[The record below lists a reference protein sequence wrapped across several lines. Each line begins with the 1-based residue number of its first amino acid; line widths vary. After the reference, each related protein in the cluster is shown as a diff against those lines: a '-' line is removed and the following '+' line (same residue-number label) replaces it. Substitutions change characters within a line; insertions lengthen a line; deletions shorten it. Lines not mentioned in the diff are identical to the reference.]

1 MNNLKEAIL
10 MIRKRIPFLVCL
22 LFVLGQSLAGALLFE
37 KPEYAAR
44 RTKLMDRIPDGIAV
58 ILGAQP
64 VTGYNPYVQN
74 NDFMYF
80 CGVEIPD
87 AILVVDAV
95 NRESVLFFTIAE
107 RTARGEGIG
116 LDLVRNPKEVTGIE
130 RVLPLEQF
138 PSYLSRTASRAKALY
153 TSFMPE
159 ELLREASQE
168 KLGTLFENMTL
179 NPWDGRLTRE
189 LQFVKVLKDRFPQNE
204 IKDCSPFIWDLR
216 AIKSPAEIA
225 VLRRAGRLGVK
236 ATIETMKASR
246 AGLFEY
252 ELSAVFEYFCRKAG
266 ADIAYNVIIS
276 SDENH
281 PYLHYYK
288 HDRKLADG
296 DFLVVDA
303 GPDVDYYDVDISF
316 SFPANGKFTP
326 RQQEIYEACLA
337 VQKANLERY
346 RPGVTCDQIREEVN
360 EVLTKRGFDL
370 SKEIFKIRSMEA
382 GCSHDVGMA
391 VHDVGGGP
399 RGPLQPGMVFSCDIF
414 AVFPGENLGV
424 RIEDTVVITENG
436 CENLTAGIPR
446 EIGEIEELMWKK
458 GTVQLLKDGG
468 IY

>member
-1 MNNLKEAIL
+1 
-10 MIRKRIPFLVCL
+10 MIRKRNPFIVFLL
-22 LFVLGQSLAGALLFE
+22 LFLGQSLAGALLFE
-37 KPEYAAR
+37 KSEYAER
-44 RTKLMDRIPDGIAV
+44 RTKLMDRIPGGIAI

-80 CGVEIPD
+80 CGVEIPG

-95 NRESVLFFTIAE
+95 KRESVLFFSIEE
-107 RTARGEGIG
+107 RTARGEGIS
-116 LDLVRNPKEVTGIE
+116 LDLVRNPKDVTGID
-130 RVLPLEQF
+130 RVLPLEEF
-138 PSYLSRTASRAKALY
+138 ASYLFWRASHAEILF
-153 TSFMPE
+153 TSFKPE
-159 ELLREASQE
+159 ELLRECSQE
-168 KLGTLFENMTL
+168 KLGTLFRSMISD
-179 NPWDGRLTRE
+179 PWDGRLTRE
-189 LQFVKVLKDRFPQNE
+189 LQFVKVLKDRFPQIE

-236 ATIETMKASR
+236 AAIETMKASR

-266 ADIAYNVIIS
+266 ADIASNVIIS
-276 SDENH
+276 SAENH

-288 HDRKLADG
+288 HDRKLVEG

-303 GPDVDYYDVDISF
+303 GPDVDFYDVDISF
-316 SFPANGKFTP
+316 SFPANGKFTT
-326 RQQEIYEACLA
+326 RQREIYEACLA

-360 EVLTKRGFDL
+360 QDLKKRGFDL
-370 SKEIFKIRSMEA
+370 SKEIFRIRTMQA
-382 GCSHDVGMA
+382 GCSHYVGMA

-399 RGPLQPGMVFSCDIF
+399 RGPLQPGMVFACDIF
-414 AVFPGENLGV
+414 AVFPSENLGV

-446 EIGEIEELMWKK
+446 EISKIEELMREK

>member
-1 MNNLKEAIL
+1 MNNFKEAIL

-22 LFVLGQSLAGALLFE
+22 LLVLGQSLAGALLFE
-37 KPEYAAR
+37 KSEYAAR
-44 RTKLMDRIPDGIAV
+44 RTKLMDRIPDGITI

-87 AILVVDAV
+87 AILVVDGV

-107 RTARGEGIG
+107 RTAKGEGIS

-130 RVLPLEQF
+130 RVFPLEHF
-138 PSYLSRTASRAKALY
+138 PSYLSRTASRAKSLY
-153 TSFMPE
+153 TSFKPE

-168 KLGTLFENMTL
+168 KSETLLANMTL

-236 ATIETMKASR
+236 AAVETMKASR

-326 RQQEIYEACLA
+326 RQREIYEACLA

-346 RPGVTCDQIREEVN
+346 RPGVTCDQIRDEVN

-436 CENLTAGIPR
+436 CENLTQGIPR
-446 EIGEIEELMWKK
+446 EIGEIEELMRKK

>member
-1 MNNLKEAIL
+1 MV
-10 MIRKRIPFLVCL
+10 MRKRIPLLAFLT
-22 LFVLGQSLAGALLFE
+22 LFLGQSLTGALLFE
-37 KPEYAAR
+37 KSEYAAR
-44 RTKLMDRIPDGIAV
+44 RAKLMDRISGGIAV
-58 ILGAQP
+58 VLGAQP
-64 VTGYNPYVQN
+64 VTGFNPYVQN

-87 AILVVDAV
+87 AILVIDAV
-95 NRESVLFFTIAE
+95 NRESILFFTIEE
-107 RTARGEGIG
+107 RTARGEGTSP
-116 LDLVRNPKEVTGIE
+116 DLVRRPKEVTGIE
-130 RVLPLEQF
+130 KVF
-138 PSYLSRTASRAKALY
+138 PRERFSSYLSWTASRLKVLY

-159 ELLREASQE
+159 ELLRESSHE
-168 KLGTLFENMTL
+168 KLGTLMENTTL

-189 LQFVKVLKDRFPQNE
+189 LQFVKMLRDRFPQIE

-236 ATIETMKASR
+236 AAIETMKTSR

-303 GPDVDYYDVDISF
+303 GPDVANYDVDISF

-326 RQQEIYEACLA
+326 RQREVYEACLA

-346 RPGVTCDQIREEVN
+346 RPGVTCDQIRQEVN
-360 EVLTKRGFDL
+360 DVLTKRGFDL
-370 SKEIFKIRSMEA
+370 SQEIFKIRSMEA
-382 GCSHDVGMA
+382 GCSHYVGMA

-399 RGPLQPGMVFSCDIF
+399 QGPLQPGMVFACDIF
-414 AVFPGENLGV
+414 AVFPGEKLGV

-436 CENLTAGIPR
+436 CENLTAGIQR
-446 EIGEIEELMWKK
+446 EIGEIEELMRMK
-458 GTVQLLKDGG
+458 GTVQLLKDGR

>member
-1 MNNLKEAIL
+1 MNNFKEAIL
-10 MIRKRIPFLVCL
+10 MICKRIPFLACL
-22 LFVLGQSLAGALLFE
+22 SLFLGQSLAGAFLFE
-37 KPEYAAR
+37 KSEYAAR
-44 RTKLMDRIPDGIAV
+44 RTKLMDRIPDGIAI

-107 RTARGEGIG
+107 RTARGEGIS
-116 LDLVRNPKEVTGIE
+116 LDLVRNPKEVTGID

-138 PSYLSRTASRAKALY
+138 PSYLFRTASRAKALY

-168 KLGTLFENMTL
+168 KSGTLFANMTL

-189 LQFVKVLKDRFPQNE
+189 LQFVKALKDRFPQNE

-216 AIKSPAEIA
+216 SVKSPAEIA

-236 ATIETMKASR
+236 AAVETMKASR

-326 RQQEIYEACLA
+326 RQREIYEAGLA
-337 VQKANLERY
+337 VQKEFLAVF
-346 RPGVTCDQIREEVN
+346 RPGMTATKAHEIVWEN
-360 EVLTKRGFDL
+360 LTKRGLDL
-370 SKEIFKIRSMEA
+370 SKDIFKIRTMQD
-382 GCSHDVGMA
+382 GV
-391 VHDVGGGP
+391 
-399 RGPLQPGMVFSCDIF
+399 QP
-414 AVFPGENLGV
+414 
-424 RIEDTVVITENG
+424 
-436 CENLTAGIPR
+436 
-446 EIGEIEELMWKK
+446 
-458 GTVQLLKDGG
+458 
-468 IY
+468 

>member
-1 MNNLKEAIL
+1 
-10 MIRKRIPFLVCL
+10 MIRKRIPFCVCL
-22 LFVLGQSLAGALLFE
+22 LLVLGQSLAGALLFE
-37 KPEYAAR
+37 KSEYAAR

-64 VTGYNPYVQN
+64 ITGYNPYVQN

-80 CGVEIPD
+80 SGVEIPD
-87 AILVVDAV
+87 AILVVDGV
-95 NRESVLFFTIAE
+95 NRESTLFFTIAE
-107 RTARGEGIG
+107 RTAAGEGIS

-138 PSYLSRTASRAKALY
+138 SSYLSRTAPRAKVLY

-159 ELLREASQE
+159 ELLRECSQE
-168 KLGTLFENMTL
+168 KSGTLLANTTL

-189 LQFVKVLKDRFPQNE
+189 LQFVKVLKDRFPGAE
-204 IKDCSPFIWDLR
+204 IKDCSPFIWSLR
-216 AIKSPAEIA
+216 AVKSPAEIA
-225 VLRRAGRLGVK
+225 VLRRSGRLGVQ
-236 ATIETMKASR
+236 ATIETMRASR

-276 SDENH
+276 SDKNH

-303 GPDVDYYDVDISF
+303 GPDVDFYDVDISF

-326 RQQEIYEACLA
+326 RQREIYEACLA
-337 VQKANLERY
+337 VQQANLERY
-346 RPGVTCDQIREEVN
+346 RPGVTCEQIREEVN

-370 SKEIFKIRSMEA
+370 SKEIFKIRTMQA
-382 GCSHDVGMA
+382 GCSHNVGMA
-391 VHDVGGGP
+391 VHDVSGGP
-399 RGPLQPGMVFSCDIF
+399 RGPLQPGNVFACDIF

-446 EIGEIEELMWKK
+446 EIGAIEELMRTK
-458 GTVQLLKDGG
+458 GTVQLLKAGG

>member
-1 MNNLKEAIL
+1 MRIH
-10 MIRKRIPFLVCL
+10 IRVYWFLCL
-22 LFVLGQSLAGALLFE
+22 TLFVGQTLSAGLHFE
-37 KPEYAAR
+37 TSEYAAR
-44 RTKLMDRIPDGIAV
+44 RAKLMDRIPDGIAI

-64 VTGYNPYVQN
+64 VAGYVPYVQN

-87 AILVVDAV
+87 AILVIDGTA
-95 NRESVLFFTIAE
+95 RESVLFYTMEE
-107 RTARGEGIG
+107 RAARGEGIRP
-116 LDLVRNPKEVTGIE
+116 DLIRNPQEVTGIGKIFPAE
-130 RVLPLEQF
+130 RFSQ
-138 PSYLSRTASRAKALY
+138 YLSWASSRVKALY

-159 ELLREASQE
+159 ELRGEPSREKHGILS
-168 KLGTLFENMTL
+168 GNMIM

-189 LQFVKVLKDRFPQNE
+189 LQFVKNLKDRFPQNE
-204 IKDCSPFIWDLR
+204 IKDCSPLIWEMR

-225 VLRRAGRLGVK
+225 VLRRSGRLGVK
-236 ATIETMKASR
+236 ATIDTMRASR
-246 AGLFEY
+246 AGLYEY

-303 GPDVDYYDVDISF
+303 GPDVDGYDVDISF

-326 RQQEIYEACLA
+326 RQREIYEACLA

-360 EVLTKRGFDL
+360 AILAKRGYDL
-370 SKEIFKIRSMEA
+370 SKDMFKIRSMQA
-382 GCSHDVGMA
+382 GCSHYVGLA

-399 RGPLQPGMVFSCDIF
+399 RGPLQPGMVFACDIF
-414 AVFPGENLGV
+414 AVFPEENLGV
-424 RIEDTVVITENG
+424 RIEDTVVITETG
-436 CENLTAGIPR
+436 CENLTPGIPR
-446 EIGEIEELMWKK
+446 ETSEIEDLMRTK
-458 GTVQLLKDGG
+458 GIVQVLEDAG